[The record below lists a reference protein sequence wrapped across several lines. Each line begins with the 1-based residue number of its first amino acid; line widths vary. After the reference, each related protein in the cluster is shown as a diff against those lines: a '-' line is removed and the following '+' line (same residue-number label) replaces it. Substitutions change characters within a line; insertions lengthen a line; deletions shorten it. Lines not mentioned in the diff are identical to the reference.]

1 MIENSWLPIYDCGQ
15 ITFVWREGK
24 GFEICNAGTKV
35 YVWQNKSS
43 N

>member
-1 MIENSWLPIYDCGQ
+1 MVWNKLSIEQRNEL
-15 ITFVWREGK
+15 VEAMKEGK